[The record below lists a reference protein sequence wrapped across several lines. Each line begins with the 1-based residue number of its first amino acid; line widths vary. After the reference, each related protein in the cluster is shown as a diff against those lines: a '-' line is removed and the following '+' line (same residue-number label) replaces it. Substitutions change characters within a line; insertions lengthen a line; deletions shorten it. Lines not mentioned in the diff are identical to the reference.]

1 MQLSSLQLFRRFSVK
16 SEPASVSSGSS
27 SSSSSEQPPSLLKVH
42 VGSILKA
49 AQQTGGAWMAIIST
63 SVPLNVVR
71 GKFGLEW
78 LKGKCMPWFCGLR
91 RRYVCWPQNRSPFWE
106 VGLKNLFFSI
116 FQDKIVL
123 GDFAHLSLDENGWVW
138 VYISRHYY
146 FPRRL
151 TLRGSYDKGRT
162 VSPMFL

>member
-16 SEPASVSSGSS
+16 SEPASVSS
-27 SSSSSEQPPSLLKVH
+27 SSSSSEQPPSLLKVR

-49 AQQTGGAWMAIIST
+49 AQPTGGAWMAIIST
-63 SVPLNVVR
+63 SAPLSVVW

-78 LKGKCMPWFCGLR
+78 LKGKCMPQFCGLC
-91 RRYVCWPQNRSPFWE
+91 RRYVCWPQNRRPFWE

-116 FQDKIVL
+116 FRDKIVL
-123 GDFAHLSLDENGWVW
+123 GDFAHLSFDENGWVW
-138 VYISRHYY
+138 VYICRHYY

-151 TLRGSYDKGRT
+151 TLRGLYDKGRT